1 MSDPISQFE
10 IKKIMSIDINGIDL
24 SFTNSSLWMVI
35 GLVSLVCYFYAVYK
49 KKNFIPSLGQAFLE
63 CMYDTVKNMII
74 NNVGKNGIQF
84 LPFVLTLFIF
94 VLLGNLL
101 GLIPGAFTYTSHIAV
116 TFFLSFFIFISVTCI
131 GIYKHGLKFFGLFFP
146 SGAPL
151 WTAVILVPIEIVSYF
166 SRPVSLGVRLF
177 ANMVVG
183 HVLLKVMAGFVVT
196 LGGLFFVSGLLPL
209 VSVMAITVLEI
220 LVAIIQAY
228 VFAILTTVYLNDAI
242 NLH

>member
-1 MSDPISQFE
+1 MADPISQFE
-10 IKKIMSIDINGIDL
+10 IKKILSIDINGIDL

-35 GLVSLVCYFYAVYK
+35 GLISLVFYFFSVYK
-49 KKNFIPSLGQAFLE
+49 KKTFIPTLGQAFLE
-63 CMYDTVKNMII
+63 CLYDTVKGMII
-74 NNVGKNGIQF
+74 TNVGKNGVQYF
-84 LPFVLTLFIF
+84 PFVLTLFIF

-116 TFFLSFFIFISVTCI
+116 TFFLSFFIFTAVTLI
-131 GIYKHGLKFFGLFFP
+131 GLWKHGFKFFGLFFP

-151 WTAVILVPIEIVSYF
+151 WTAVILVPIEIVSYL

-183 HVLLKVMAGFVVT
+183 HVLLKVMAGFVVS
-196 LGGLFFVSGLLPL
+196 LGSLYLISGILPL